1 MNNEEKAIE
10 LIKTANDKLNE
21 ALTLLA
27 NKSENAPKTEE
38 KKEPTVDFDAIQ
50 KELTEYARKGYMAII
65 REAIEKRK
73 ANKLSEVKGEELL
86 ALVNEVRGKVNGS
99 K

>member
-27 NKSENAPKTEE
+27 NKSR
-38 KKEPTVDFDAIQ
+38 
-50 KELTEYARKGYMAII
+50 L
-65 REAIEKRK
+65 
-73 ANKLSEVKGEELL
+73 
-86 ALVNEVRGKVNGS
+86 
-99 K
+99 